1 MRIALGTIAT
11 SIVVAAISTTSGQPV
26 TGLAPSD
33 VPASLQSAVARAEQ
47 GMNALQA
54 ALLARLGEQMKAGG
68 PASAVTVC
76 RDEAAAITAR
86 VAREQS
92 IALGRTSHKLRNP
105 ANAAPAWAVSLVRDA
120 AGAKAAA
127 HGARVFDLGDRVGVL
142 RPIGFV
148 EMCGA
153 CHGAPDGI
161 PAPVRGVIAAA
172 YPQDAAV
179 GFAPGDLRGW
189 MWAEVRKP

>member
-1 MRIALGTIAT
+1 VFAT
-11 SIVVAAISTTSGQPV
+11 SMAAAA
-26 TGLAPSD
+26 GLAAQAGQAVRGQSLED
-33 VPASLQSAVARAEQ
+33 VPADLRTRVERAEQ

-76 RDEAAAITAR
+76 RDEAPAITAR
-86 VAREQS
+86 IAREQG
-92 IALGRTSHKLRNP
+92 IALGRTSHRLRNP
-105 ANAAPAWAVSLVRDA
+105 GNTAPAWAESLVRD
-120 AGAKAAA
+120 GTGTKAAA
-127 HGARVFDLGDRVGVL
+127 HGVRVFDLGDSVGVV

-153 CHGAPDGI
+153 CHGSPDRI
-161 PAPVRGVIAAA
+161 PAAVGEVIAAG
-172 YPQDAAV
+172 YPTDAAV

-189 MWAEVRKP
+189 MWAEVPKR